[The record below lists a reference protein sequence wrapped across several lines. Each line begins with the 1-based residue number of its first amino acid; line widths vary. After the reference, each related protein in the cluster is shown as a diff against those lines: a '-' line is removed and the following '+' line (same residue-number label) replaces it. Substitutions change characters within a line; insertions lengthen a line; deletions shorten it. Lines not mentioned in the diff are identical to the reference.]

1 MDITPLISSDSQV
14 IQSYSSAGFKVS
26 GQSYQSAICV
36 CVSKTIEWPEANN
49 KTISELSHSDFKPLI
64 DRAQDIDVLLL
75 GSGAKIAFLNSEL
88 RASLKQSGLNVEF
101 MDTGAA
107 CRTYNVLMA
116 DGRRV
121 VAALLPV

>member
-1 MDITPLISSDSQV
+1 MDVTPLVPTGAQI
-14 IQSYSSAGFKVS
+14 IQSYADGMFRISGVTHDGAVLVYPNHTVSWSVSAPLCF
-26 GQSYQSAICV
+26 
-36 CVSKTIEWPEANN
+36 E
-49 KTISELSHSDFKPLI
+49 DFAPLF
-64 DRAQDIDVLLL
+64 DQAGDFDVVLLGL
-75 GSGAKIAFLNSEL
+75 GADVSAPPFEL
-88 RASLKQSGLNVEF
+88 RKQLKARGINIDF